1 MNVENFGALK
11 KLSARLGEKLYL
23 VGGVVRNYLL
33 CGKFLGDIDLASA
46 NAAEEL
52 EEALCSEGL
61 QIDAVN
67 PKRDGNAMGLLP
79 DASETAELT
88 SNDQTEE
95 RTEVQQYQ
103 WYYY

>member
-1 MNVENFGALK
+1 MEENEMDRIKQRYTELANALGELSGLLDSLK
-11 KLSARLGEKLYL
+11 KTIHKLEGL
-23 VGGVVRNYLL
+23 AAL
-33 CGKFLGDIDLASA
+33 ID
-46 NAAEEL
+46 
-52 EEALCSEGL
+52 L

-95 RTEVQQYQ
+95 RTEVQQ
-103 WYYY
+103 